1 MNLKIA
7 LSLVVCGTLCV
18 LATLGIS
25 AYLIEQLTPMLATD
39 GRIHDNHML
48 LVGVAS
54 VPGVAT
60 FIVGV
65 ILLRIGLKRSVG
77 RGDMKGNE

>member
-1 MNLKIA
+1 MNSKIA
-7 LSLVVCGTLCV
+7 VSLVVCGTLCI

-25 AYLIEQLTPMLATD
+25 AYLIKQLSPMLAAD

-48 LVGVAS
+48 LVSVAS
-54 VPGVAT
+54 VPGLAT

-65 ILLRIGLKRSVG
+65 ILLVIGLKRSVG
-77 RGDMKGNE
+77 RGDTKSNE